1 MSGGRLHTVVVV
13 VIDSVDVK
21 GKKMK
26 MKITYWWLVNTQW
39 WWWSTQVCVGQH
51 TVVVTIDVD
60 MWWCGEREEESE

>member
-39 WWWSTQVCVGQH
+39 W
-51 TVVVTIDVD
+51 
-60 MWWCGEREEESE
+60 